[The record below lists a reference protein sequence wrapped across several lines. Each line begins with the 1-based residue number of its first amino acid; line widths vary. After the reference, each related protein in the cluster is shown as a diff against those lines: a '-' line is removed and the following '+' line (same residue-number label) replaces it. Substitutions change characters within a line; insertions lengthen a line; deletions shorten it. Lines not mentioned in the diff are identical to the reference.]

1 MTIDSLNKRL
11 SRLSDAASPV
21 ASLADSLEMARA
33 RQKAREHEW
42 RAAGNT
48 GPVPREPLE
57 LPPPATA
64 RRYDRELWRKIAHG
78 EARVLFLLDK
88 PDELR
93 AAYAMSDEDLW
104 RTVSKRTAEGAVA

>member
-11 SRLSDAASPV
+11 SRLSDAASPL
-21 ASLADSLEMARA
+21 SSIADTLDMAFA
-33 RQKAREHEW
+33 RQKAREDECH
-42 RAAGNT
+42 AG
-48 GPVPREPLE
+48 GPLPREPLE
-57 LPPPATA
+57 PPPPATA

-78 EARVLFLLDK
+78 EARVLFLPDK

-104 RTVSKRTAEGAVA
+104 RVISQREER